1 MCRRGSEYEVKAG
14 TVSSRKGLKCIE
26 ALPQLTFT
34 PGNNNR
40 LMQQH
45 GELMIVFRI
54 VDLAP
59 YLLEE
64 IFDIQSSTLY
74 LAPSCVELK

>member
-34 PGNNNR
+34 PGNNR

-45 GELMIVFRI
+45 GEMMIVFRI
-54 VDLAP
+54 VVLAP

-64 IFDIQSSTLY
+64 IFNIQSSTLY
-74 LAPSCVELK
+74 LAPSCAELK

>member
-1 MCRRGSEYEVKAG
+1 MKAV
-14 TVSSRKGLKCIE
+14 TVTSRKGLKCIE

-45 GELMIVFRI
+45 GEMMIVFKI
-54 VDLAP
+54 VELAP
-59 YLLEE
+59 YLLKE
-64 IFDIQSSTLY
+64 IFNIQSYTLC